1 MKDELM
7 KDEEMT
13 NKKDTSLDVKR
24 VSGIELPAYM
34 QDEEILGLANVA
46 EFVIPPRLKI
56 VQKQSDD
63 KLLEIY
69 KPGDVLL
76 TPSNT
81 TVALLDPETKTCSF
95 NFVPLFMY
103 PEWATWNPIALKGQ
117 EPAIRYRTTDP
128 TDPIVA
134 KARNKILRE
143 ELIPGR
149 DDGLKMRHVEHLNF
163 IIMLVD
169 HEHEGTPALM
179 SFSKGEWTS
188 GSKLCSLIKMRT
200 KAAIYGCVFTA
211 HIAFRPGS
219 GKGTWYGIDAANPSD
234 RVAWV
239 TEEQYDVFKKLHIE
253 FEDHHKNSRLKAALE
268 DESNDVDPAAVIAS
282 EEF

>member
-1 MKDELM
+1 MKDQ
-7 KDEEMT
+7 KMT

-24 VSGIELPAYM
+24 VSGIELPDYM
-34 QDEEILGLANVA
+34 KDEEILGLANLA

-76 TPSNT
+76 TPSNAM
-81 TVALLDPETKTCSF
+81 VASLDPDTKSCSF

-128 TDPIVA
+128 TDPIVV
-134 KARNKILRE
+134 KARNKLLRE

-149 DDGLKMRHVEHLNF
+149 EDGLKMRHVEHLNF

-169 HEHEGTPALM
+169 HEFEGTPALM
-179 SFSKGEWTS
+179 SFSKGEWGA
-188 GSKLCSLIKMRT
+188 GSNLCSRITMNKT
-200 KAAIYGCVFTA
+200 VPIYGRAYTA
-211 HIAFRPGS
+211 HVAFRPGS
-219 GKGTWYGIDAANPSD
+219 GKGTWYGIDVDNPAD
-234 RVAWV
+234 RVSWV
-239 TEEQYDVFKKLHIE
+239 TEEQYPVFKALHVE

-268 DESNDVDPAAVIAS
+268 DESNDPDPAAVIAS